1 MKIVSKRHNHYEK
14 IVSKRHNHYETKQVQ
29 SVEFIKNAAND
40 DGSFEERQQRATS
53 HKPANNFAGQSAIIA
68 QIIVSRE
75 DENVINV
82 SNFTRSLVAKISY
95 DDALKRKN
103 VRMPV
108 GSFLRDI
115 A

>member
-1 MKIVSKRHNHYEK
+1 MK
-14 IVSKRHNHYETKQVQ
+14 IVSKRHNHYETKRVQ
-29 SVEFIKNAAND
+29 SVPFIKNAAND
-40 DGSFEERQQRATS
+40 DGSFEGRQQRATP
-53 HKPANNFAGQSAIIA
+53 HKPDNHFADPNNFAGRSAIVA

-75 DENVINV
+75 DESVINV
-82 SNFTRSLVAKISY
+82 PNFTQALVAKIGY
-95 DDALKRKN
+95 DEALNRKN

>member
-1 MKIVSKRHNHYEK
+1 MR

-53 HKPANNFAGQSAIIA
+53 HKPANYFAGTNNFAGQSAILA

-75 DENVINV
+75 DDNVINGL
-82 SNFTRSLVAKISY
+82 NAAQTLAANAGY
-95 DDALKRKN
+95 GEALDRKQ
-103 VRMPV
+103 VRMET
-108 GSFLRDI
+108 GSFLAD
-115 A
+115 AA